1 MAATVQIH
9 EMTASDT
16 GTDKTDGTVRFKS
29 ADETSV
35 DTNNRLT
42 IPTSG
47 TDYSYTKQLQLNVT
61 VAPDTDLQ
69 DLEAYSDGGN
79 GFGTG
84 VGVQYDTD
92 GSFSANVD
100 TDISGTDLFTADSGS
115 PIDMDATNT
124 GPHTGTGY
132 QGDLLRLQMTIAD
145 TAEQGTLTAETLTFA
160 YTET

>member
-16 GTDKTDGTVRFKS
+16 GTDKTDGTIRFKS

-47 TDYSYTKQLQLNVT
+47 TNYSYTKQLQLNVT

-69 DLEAYSDGGN
+69 DLEAYTDGNN

-84 VGVQYDTD
+84 VGVQYDTA
-92 GSFSANVD
+92 GSFSANIN

-115 PIDMDATNT
+115 PIDMDSTNT

-132 QGDLLRLQMTIAD
+132 QGDLLRMQMTVAD
-145 TAEQGTLTAETLTFA
+145 TATQGTLTAETLTFS